1 MKTRSERPNVMFTSR
16 ASKHGK
22 LLRCAVR
29 EEETHII
36 FSFFYISQKNSA
48 KAKETSGGWLKVFS
62 ETPQNASMLLHFAT
76 ALHKKKN
83 MFSME
88 PK

>member
-1 MKTRSERPNVMFTSR
+1 MCCQI
-16 ASKHGK
+16 G
-22 LLRCAVR
+22 
-29 EEETHII
+29 ETHII

-88 PK
+88 PKYAFILLFKSNSISSHK